1 LVASIAAN
9 TLHSTILSLILTAF
23 SGAASK
29 QTSPFWSL
37 KDKPIIMNFTDYS
50 AGFLLGLSLIIAI
63 GSQNAFVLKQGLKR
77 EHIFFVC
84 LFCAISDAVLIS
96 AGVAGFGAVTAH
108 YPQVITIAKVAGVI
122 FLLGYG
128 LQSLYAS
135 VRLSHALT
143 VDGQVVTSLKK
154 ALLLC
159 FGFTWLNPHVYL
171 DTLVLVGMVST
182 GASSKLAFAV
192 GAVSASFFFFFAL
205 GYGARLLR
213 PLFAKPKAWN
223 ILDALV
229 GFLMLYLAWHLY
241 QS

>member
-1 LVASIAAN
+1 MLNIY
-9 TLHSTILSLILTAF
+9 L
-23 SGAASK
+23 
-29 QTSPFWSL
+29 Q
-37 KDKPIIMNFTDYS
+37 
-50 AGFLLGLSLIIAI
+50 GFVVGLGLIFAI
-63 GSQNAFVLKQGLKR
+63 GAQNAFVLKQGLKR

-84 LFCAISDAVLIS
+84 LFCAVSDAFLIS
-96 AGVAGFGAVTAH
+96 AGVGGFGAVTAR
-108 YPQVITIAKVAGVI
+108 YPQVVNIAKFAGAL

-182 GASSKLAFAV
+182 GASSELAFAI
-192 GAVSASFFFFFAL
+192 GAVSASFSFFFAL

-213 PLFAKPKAWN
+213 PLFTKPKAWN

-229 GFLMLYLAWHLY
+229 GILMFYLAWHLY
-241 QS
+241 NS

>member
-1 LVASIAAN
+1 MNA
-9 TLHSTILSLILTAF
+9 TDYF
-23 SGAASK
+23 SG
-29 QTSPFWSL
+29 F
-37 KDKPIIMNFTDYS
+37 F
-50 AGFLLGLSLIIAI
+50 LGLSLIIAI

-77 EHIFFVC
+77 EHVFIIC
-84 LFCAISDAVLIS
+84 LFCAVSDALLIS
-96 AGVAGFGAVTAH
+96 AGVAGFGAVTARF
-108 YPQVITIAKVAGVI
+108 PQVVTIAKFAGII

-143 VDGQVVTSLKK
+143 TEGQAVGSLKK

-159 FGFTWLNPHVYL
+159 IGFTWLNPHVYL

-182 GASSKLAFAV
+182 GASSKLTFAI
-192 GAVSASFFFFFAL
+192 GAVSASFVFFFAL
-205 GYGARLLR
+205 GYGAQLLR

-229 GFLMLYLAWHLY
+229 GLLMFYLAWHLY
-241 QS
+241 KS

>member
-1 LVASIAAN
+1 MN
-9 TLHSTILSLILTAF
+9 TSDYLS
-23 SGAASK
+23 
-29 QTSPFWSL
+29 
-37 KDKPIIMNFTDYS
+37 
-50 AGFLLGLSLIIAI
+50 GFLLGLSLIIAI

-84 LFCAISDAVLIS
+84 LFCAVSDALLIS
-96 AGVAGFGAVTAH
+96 AGVGGFGAVTAR
-108 YPQVITIAKVAGVI
+108 YPHVIDIAKIAGVI

-135 VRLSHALT
+135 IRVSHALN
-143 VDGQVVTSLKK
+143 VDGQVVSSLKK

-182 GASSKLAFAV
+182 GAASKLTFAI
-192 GAVSASFFFFFAL
+192 GAISASFFFFFAL

-213 PLFAKPKAWN
+213 PLFEKPKAWN

-229 GFLMLYLAWHLY
+229 GLLMLYLAWHLY

>member
-1 LVASIAAN
+1 MNA
-9 TLHSTILSLILTAF
+9 TDYF
-23 SGAASK
+23 SG
-29 QTSPFWSL
+29 F
-37 KDKPIIMNFTDYS
+37 F
-50 AGFLLGLSLIIAI
+50 LGLSLIIAI

-77 EHIFFVC
+77 EHVFIIC
-84 LFCAISDAVLIS
+84 LFCAVSDALLIS
-96 AGVAGFGAVTAH
+96 AGVAGFGAVTARF
-108 YPQVITIAKVAGVI
+108 PQVVTIAKFAGII

-143 VDGQVVTSLKK
+143 TEGQTVGSLKK

-159 FGFTWLNPHVYL
+159 IGFTWLNPHVYL

-182 GASSKLAFAV
+182 GASSKLTFAI
-192 GAVSASFFFFFAL
+192 GAVSASFVFFFAL
-205 GYGARLLR
+205 GYGAQLLR

-229 GFLMLYLAWHLY
+229 GLLMFYLAWHLY
-241 QS
+241 KS

>member
-1 LVASIAAN
+1 
-9 TLHSTILSLILTAF
+9 
-23 SGAASK
+23 
-29 QTSPFWSL
+29 
-37 KDKPIIMNFTDYS
+37 MNAPDYIS
-50 AGFLLGLSLIIAI
+50 GFLLGLSLIIAI

-84 LFCAISDAVLIS
+84 LFCAVSDALLIS
-96 AGVAGFGAVTAH
+96 AGVGGFGAVTAR
-108 YPQVITIAKVAGVI
+108 YPHVIDIAKIAGVL

-135 VRLSHALT
+135 VRVTHALNI
-143 VDGQVVTSLKK
+143 DGQVVTSLKK

-182 GASSKLAFAV
+182 GASSKLTFAV
-192 GAVSASFFFFFAL
+192 GAISASFFFMFAL

-229 GFLMLYLAWHLY
+229 GLLMLYLAWHLY

>member
-1 LVASIAAN
+1 
-9 TLHSTILSLILTAF
+9 
-23 SGAASK
+23 
-29 QTSPFWSL
+29 
-37 KDKPIIMNFTDYS
+37 MNAPDYIS
-50 AGFLLGLSLIIAI
+50 GFLLGLSLIIAI

-84 LFCAISDAVLIS
+84 LFCAVSDALLIS
-96 AGVAGFGAVTAH
+96 AGVGGFGAVTAR
-108 YPQVITIAKVAGVI
+108 YPHVIDIAKIAGVL

-135 VRLSHALT
+135 IRVSHALN

-182 GASSKLAFAV
+182 GAASKLTFAI
-192 GAVSASFFFFFAL
+192 GAISASFFFFFAL

-213 PLFAKPKAWN
+213 PLFEKPKAWN

-229 GFLMLYLAWHLY
+229 GLLMLYLAWHLY